1 MYAANPAQVR
11 EARKVM
17 ARVEKQ
23 LNRLTER
30 EERLHADMVEKST
43 DPTALADLTARLREV
58 VEEREVLELEW
69 LEAAEVAG

>member
-1 MYAANPAQVR
+1 VANPAQVR

-23 LNRLTER
+23 LTRLTQR

-43 DPTALADLTARLREV
+43 DPKALADLTARLREV

-69 LEAAEVAG
+69 LEAAEVVG

>member
-1 MYAANPAQVR
+1 VR

-23 LNRLTER
+23 LTRLTER
-30 EERLHADMVEKST
+30 EARLHADMVEKAT

-69 LEAAEVAG
+69 LEAAETVG

>member
-1 MYAANPAQVR
+1 MNAANPAQVR